1 MAIIRVISA
10 NQPRSQ
16 RGGKRRRRAK
26 LGQQKQ
32 IIIKSRD
39 TRSWEPYST
48 GPDSTRRLVLN
59 GLLFLQHSM
68 M

>member
-39 TRSWEPYST
+39 TRSWEP
-48 GPDSTRRLVLN
+48 
-59 GLLFLQHSM
+59 
-68 M
+68 